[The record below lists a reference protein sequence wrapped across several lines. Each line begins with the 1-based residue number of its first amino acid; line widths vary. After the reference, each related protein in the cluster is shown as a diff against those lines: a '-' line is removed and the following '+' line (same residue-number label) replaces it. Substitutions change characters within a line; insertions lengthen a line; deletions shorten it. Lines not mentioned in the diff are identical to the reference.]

1 MTSTLRGAQ
10 LTTIQPTDPSKRV
23 TRCKPWSSYCH
34 NPVASTQLNTMYY
47 IVIDGVQHGFSF
59 QWEEALIEA
68 AQQDHMLNSP
78 ELNDGIQGTHDVQ
91 IMSFQEMMEAD
102 DVVMVI

>member
-1 MTSTLRGAQ
+1 
-10 LTTIQPTDPSKRV
+10 
-23 TRCKPWSSYCH
+23 
-34 NPVASTQLNTMYY
+34 MYY
-47 IVIDGVQHGFSF
+47 IIIDGVQHGVSF

-68 AQQDHMLNSP
+68 AQCDFELNSP
-78 ELNDGIQGTHDVQ
+78 ELNGGIQGTSCVR

>member
-1 MTSTLRGAQ
+1 
-10 LTTIQPTDPSKRV
+10 
-23 TRCKPWSSYCH
+23 
-34 NPVASTQLNTMYY
+34 VASTQLNTMYY

-68 AQQDHMLNSP
+68 AQMDFQLNSP

>member
-10 LTTIQPTDPSKRV
+10 LTTTQPTESV
-23 TRCKPWSSYCH
+23 
-34 NPVASTQLNTMYY
+34 NTALGGVSPPT
-47 IVIDGVQHGFSF
+47 VIAFSF

-68 AQQDHMLNSP
+68 AQMDFQLNSP

>member
-1 MTSTLRGAQ
+1 
-10 LTTIQPTDPSKRV
+10 
-23 TRCKPWSSYCH
+23 
-34 NPVASTQLNTMYY
+34 MYY

-68 AQQDHMLNSP
+68 AQCDFELNAP
-78 ELNDGIQGTHDVQ
+78 ELNNGIQGTHDVQ
-91 IMSFQEMMEAD
+91 IMSFQEMMES

>member
-1 MTSTLRGAQ
+1 
-10 LTTIQPTDPSKRV
+10 
-23 TRCKPWSSYCH
+23 
-34 NPVASTQLNTMYY
+34 MYY
-47 IVIDGVQHGFSF
+47 IVIDRVQHGFSLL
-59 QWEEALIEA
+59 WEEALIEA

-78 ELNDGIQGTHDVQ
+78 ELNDGVQGNYDIQ

>member
-1 MTSTLRGAQ
+1 
-10 LTTIQPTDPSKRV
+10 
-23 TRCKPWSSYCH
+23 
-34 NPVASTQLNTMYY
+34 MYY
-47 IVIDGVQHGFSF
+47 IVVDGVQQGFSF

-68 AQQDHMLNSP
+68 AQIDHICNSP

-91 IMSFQEMMEAD
+91 IMSFQEMMETD

>member
-23 TRCKPWSSYCH
+23 TRCKLWSSYCH
-34 NPVASTQLNTMYY
+34 NPVAFTQLNTMYY

-68 AQQDHMLNSP
+68 AQQDFQLNSP

>member
-1 MTSTLRGAQ
+1 
-10 LTTIQPTDPSKRV
+10 
-23 TRCKPWSSYCH
+23 
-34 NPVASTQLNTMYY
+34 
-47 IVIDGVQHGFSF
+47 
-59 QWEEALIEA
+59 
-68 AQQDHMLNSP
+68 MLNSP

>member
-1 MTSTLRGAQ
+1 
-10 LTTIQPTDPSKRV
+10 
-23 TRCKPWSSYCH
+23 
-34 NPVASTQLNTMYY
+34 MYY
-47 IVIDGVQHGFSF
+47 IVIDGVQQGFSLL
-59 QWEEALIEA
+59 WEEALIEA
-68 AQQDHMLNSP
+68 AQMDHICNSP

>member
-34 NPVASTQLNTMYY
+34 NPVASTQLNAMYY

-68 AQQDHMLNSP
+68 AQMDFQLNSP

-102 DVVMVI
+102 DVVMVF